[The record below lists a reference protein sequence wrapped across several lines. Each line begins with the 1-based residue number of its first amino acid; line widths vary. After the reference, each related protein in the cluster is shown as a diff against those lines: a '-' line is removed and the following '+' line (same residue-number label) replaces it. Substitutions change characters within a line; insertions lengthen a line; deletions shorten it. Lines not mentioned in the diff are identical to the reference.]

1 LSLKKFHPKFITNV
15 SKPYQ
20 SPNVP
25 LSDQAPAPNRNPFTR
40 LTFTQTRNRY
50 KLIQKLTLVLI
61 TIITTVIFCIVL
73 YQLYEHIQTHYP
85 EVNSIY
91 SAIHELPWELTL
103 PLPLFAALFS
113 LVYLSL
119 GLTILEK

>member
-1 LSLKKFHPKFITNV
+1 MFPN
-15 SKPYQ
+15 PYQ
-20 SPNVP
+20 SPNASLP
-25 LSDQAPAPNRNPFTR
+25 DQAPAPNLNPFTQAR
-40 LTFTQTRNRY
+40 PYHKFT
-50 KLIQKLTLVLI
+50 KKLTLTLF